1 MKAKRFGFLAIG
13 SCAALSLTVGAV
25 FANFF
30 VQDDADE
37 VKVQVRMATINHT
50 VTFQTNGGSSI
61 DSQEVEHNHYATRPQ
76 SNPTKDQ
83 YVFENWYE
91 DSELHEEFDFE
102 GTPIVEDTTI
112 YAKYNPDYDY
122 NAEVGYRLVGT
133 FDNDSNQY
141 FKYSTAKPSNQSLDG
156 NNVAIFHY
164 ELTEGTEFKLIHYN
178 TAGTASDA
186 TWYGYSELKSNFATE
201 GYCRDFFEEGNSGN
215 IVVKAGCTGD
225 YTIYLDNSGKIWIN
239 RFYTVTYQ
247 DGNNVLDT
255 QTVQGGTAISKIADP
270 NKDGYVFKKW
280 CSDPELNNEFNFA
293 TLITSD
299 IHLYAKW
306 AATYSVIFHV
316 EGADDPATQ
325 VVESGDQAQRPNDPV
340 RSGYRFVNWYRE
352 DTFQNVYD
360 FDTPVTENIELHGK
374 WIQTFTVTF
383 IDKVNGSS
391 INTITVDKGSKVTR
405 PDSDPTHTG
414 YDFVNW
420 YADEGC
426 TVPFDFDSTTINAN
440 TNIYAKFNQNYDY
453 GAGDKIVLIG
463 NFGNEEAQYYKY
475 STSLP
480 DEKDV
485 GSGNDAEYL
494 GVALTAGQE
503 VAVKDFSTGT
513 EYGYDCVSI
522 QNLVSPGTAGRI
534 RILVTGTY
542 NFYYKVEDNNHHIYI
557 TTNLGGY
564 MVGSGGTSS
573 LTDWTIGTG
582 IASSTP
588 SGTNK
593 AEFLNVSLEAGQEF
607 RILDTTEGSW
617 ANKNGLTNSLFEY
630 NGDNIHVKLGGNYSI
645 YVNESYDVSIV
656 TNSTES
662 KTFTASWTEDW
673 VFDGNVVLFA
683 WAWGAATSDAWYSCT
698 RVGDTQAITFT
709 APGDITQFLLVRCVA
724 GTTTPSWNT
733 TGDNTGR
740 IYNQTD
746 DINITFGTFGY
757 NVSWKGYN
765 PPNNP

>member
-1 MKAKRFGFLAIG
+1 MKTKRFGFLAIG

-76 SNPTKDQ
+76 SNPTKDH

-91 DSELHEEFDFE
+91 DSELQKKFDFE
-102 GTPIVEDTTI
+102 ETPIVEDTTI
-112 YAKYNPDYDY
+112 YAKYNPNYDYD
-122 NAEVGYRLVGT
+122 AEVGYRLVGT
-133 FDNDSNQY
+133 FGDDSNQY

-178 TAGTASDA
+178 TEGTASDA

-201 GYCRDFFEEGNSGN
+201 GYCRDFFEEGDSGN
-215 IVVKAGCTGD
+215 IVVKAGCTGV
-225 YTIYLDNSGKIWIN
+225 YTIYLDDSGKIWIN
-239 RFYTVTYQ
+239 RFYSVTYQ

-255 QTVQGGTAISKIADP
+255 QTVQGGTATSKIDDP
-270 NKDGYVFKKW
+270 IKDGYIFKKW

-299 IHLYAKW
+299 IHLYAK
-306 AATYSVIFHV
+306 
-316 EGADDPATQ
+316 
-325 VVESGDQAQRPNDPV
+325 
-340 RSGYRFVNWYRE
+340 
-352 DTFQNVYD
+352 
-360 FDTPVTENIELHGK
+360 FD
-374 WIQTFTVTF
+374 
-383 IDKVNGSS
+383 
-391 INTITVDKGSKVTR
+391 
-405 PDSDPTHTG
+405 
-414 YDFVNW
+414 
-420 YADEGC
+420 
-426 TVPFDFDSTTINAN
+426 
-440 TNIYAKFNQNYDY
+440 QNYDY
-453 GAGDKIVLIG
+453 GAEDKIVLIG
-463 NFGNEEAQYYKY
+463 NFGNEAAQYYKY

-494 GVALTAGQE
+494 GVDLTAGQE

-522 QNLVSPGTAGRI
+522 QNLVSKGDAGRI
-534 RILVTGTY
+534 HILVTGIY
-542 NFYYKVEDNNHHIYI
+542 NFYYKVEGNNHHIYI

-588 SGTNK
+588 SGTKK

-607 RILDTTEGSW
+607 RILDTTKGRW
-617 ANKNGLTNSLFEY
+617 ANKNELTNPLFEY
-630 NGDNIHVKLGGNYSI
+630 NGDNIRVKLGGNYSI

-656 TNSTES
+656 TNSTEN
-662 KTFTASWTEDW
+662 KTFTASGNEDW
-673 VFDGNVVLFA
+673 VFGENVVLFA
-683 WAWGAATSDAWYSCT
+683 WAWGGAASNAWYSCT
-698 RVGDTQAITFT
+698 RVGNTQAITFT
-709 APGDITQFLLVRCVA
+709 APGDITGFLLVRCVQ
-724 GTTTPSWNT
+724 GTETPSWEA
-733 TGDNTGR
+733 TGNSTGR
-740 IYNQTD
+740 IYNKTSD
-746 DINITFGTFGY
+746 NVVTFGTFTY
-757 NVSWKGYN
+757 NVSWQEYN
-765 PPNNP
+765 PSNNNP